1 MSNRAAVYARFSTD
15 LQSERSTDDQITLCR
30 TYADREGYQVVAAYE
45 DKAKSGASMF
55 GRYGLQQL
63 LADASNQKFDVII
76 VEALDRLA
84 RDMEDLA
91 GMHKRMSFLGIKI
104 MAVHE
109 GEANTVIVGL
119 RGLVSQLFREDNV
132 HKVRRGM
139 AGRVKGGL
147 SAGGKAYGYKP
158 DHANKGQLKVVQE
171 EAKVVRRVFEA
182 YAAGTS
188 PKEISRQL
196 TVEGV
201 PAPRGKVWSPSAI
214 CGWANRG
221 TGMLRNPI
229 YVGRIVW
236 NKNRMVKNP
245 DTGKRVSR
253 PNPENEW
260 HSVDVPELRIISNE
274 LFGAVQTRLAERAQ
288 VALDGHIGANKRPKR
303 LLSGLLKCG
312 ACGGGMA
319 VAGLDKSGR
328 TRLRC
333 SKHVNSRAC
342 PRPKTFYLDA
352 VEELV
357 VRSLVEELATPERIH
372 DYATRYFQ
380 ARFKEE
386 ADSQRKRTAIEHRLA
401 RIDDENMR
409 LVNLMLQDGVDART
423 LGLKSKQNG
432 EERDR
437 LELEL
442 ASLPQKNN
450 VILHPTA
457 IKAFADRL
465 QKPSTDPLRQ
475 NRAVLEVM
483 LSEMGDAGDLSPVVR
498 ELIRSITLYKA
509 DESTLT
515 ISVEGY
521 LAPFMR
527 EDHNATVINEDTGA
541 VMMVA
546 EEGFEPPTQ
555 GL

>member
-1 MSNRAAVYARFSTD
+1 MPSRAAVYARFSTD

-30 TYADREGYQVVAAYE
+30 AYADREGYQVVATYD

-55 GRYGLQQL
+55 GRDGLQQL
-63 LADASNQKFDVII
+63 LADASNEKFDVII

-91 GMHKRMSFLGIKI
+91 GLHKRMSFLGIKI

-158 DHANKGQLKVVQE
+158 DLANRGHLIIVPE
-171 EAKVVRRVFEA
+171 EAEVVRRVFEA
-182 YAAGTS
+182 YAGGTS

-196 TVEGV
+196 TDEGV

-214 CGWANRG
+214 CGWADRG

-253 PNPENEW
+253 ANPESDW
-260 HSVDVPELRIISNE
+260 HSVDVPKLRIISNE
-274 LFGAVQTRLAERAQ
+274 LFDVVQKQLAERAQ
-288 VALDGHIGANKRPKR
+288 VARIGHMGANKRPKR

-312 ACGGGMA
+312 ACGGGMN
-319 VAGLDKSGR
+319 VAGVDKSGR

-333 SKHVNSRAC
+333 SNHRNNGSC
-342 PRPKTFYLDA
+342 PDPKTFYLDT
-352 VEELV
+352 VE
-357 VRSLVEELATPERIH
+357 SLVINSLAVELATPERIQ
-372 DYATRYFQ
+372 DYAKQYFQ

-386 ADSQRKRTAIEHRLA
+386 ADSERKRVSIEHRLA
-401 RIDDENMR
+401 RIESENMR
-409 LVNLMLQDGVDART
+409 LVNLMLQDGVDARA
-423 LGLKSKQNG
+423 LGAKTKQNAQ
-432 EERDR
+432 ERDR

-442 ASLPQKNN
+442 AGLPEKNN
-450 VILHPTA
+450 IVLHPTA

-465 QKPSTDPLRQ
+465 KKPSTNPLRQ

-483 LSEMGDAGDLSPVVR
+483 LSEMGDAGDLSPILR
-498 ELIRSITLYKA
+498 ELIRSITLYKE
-509 DESTLT
+509 DRYTLK
-515 ISVEGY
+515 ILVKGY
-521 LAPFMR
+521 LTPFMR
-527 EDHNATVINEDTGA
+527 EDKNALGINDHKGA
-541 VMMVA
+541 VKMVA